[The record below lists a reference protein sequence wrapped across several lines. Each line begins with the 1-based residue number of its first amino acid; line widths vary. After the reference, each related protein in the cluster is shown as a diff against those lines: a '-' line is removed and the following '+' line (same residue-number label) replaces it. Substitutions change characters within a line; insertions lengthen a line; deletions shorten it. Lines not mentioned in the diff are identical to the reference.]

1 MDTHDK
7 ENTLVLMKQIAGLL
21 GHNQDTDVMYTS
33 LSSVLALLI
42 AKDEI
47 ANNRD
52 LSMAMDMT
60 DLPVGHMKQQVLVYY
75 EKYTDQI
82 REGQTIQ

>member
-1 MDTHDK
+1 MDTQDK
-7 ENTLVLMKQIAGLL
+7 EHTLVLMKQIAGLL

-42 AKDEI
+42 AKDAI

-60 DLPVGHMKQQVLVYY
+60 DGVADHLKAQVPVYY
-75 EKYTDQI
+75 EMYADQI
-82 REGQTIQ
+82 KEGQTIQ